1 MTVLERKF
9 LEYIKSYRAVIDDA
23 LENNIDSYTL
33 LFPGL
38 ASNVLVEKK
47 LTEDRYTRAKE
58 RLAKRLDPAKIDTS
72 AHVVFGD
79 FLNSYSRELVQDTRE
94 EPNDITLGY
103 NSFYI
108 SNTINKG
115 LSINL
120 GSNCICEMTFLSDF
134 YITKYD
140 LNLNIKAKQ
149 NSVVDLQLAF
159 VNKRVTEVPELY
171 IEGDS
176 FLCSNRKPSNP
187 REPLPINILSI
198 KGDTKVTY
206 KAPSGSYCYT
216 FVIPEGVRAL
226 DLPAPRSFFCKK
238 DLRNSFKHLK
248 EFLV

>member
-9 LEYIKSYRAVIDDA
+9 LDYIKSYRATIDDA

-33 LFPGL
+33 LFPDL

-58 RLAKRLDPAKIDTS
+58 ALAKKLDLAKIDAN
-72 AHVVFGD
+72 AHIVFGD
-79 FLNSYSRELVQDTRE
+79 FLNSYFRELVQDNRE
-94 EPNDITLGY
+94 EPSDITLGY
-103 NSFYI
+103 KSYYT

-115 LSINL
+115 LSVNL
-120 GSNCICEMTFLSDF
+120 GSNCICEMLLISTFYTSGYNIKLD
-134 YITKYD
+134 
-140 LNLNIKAKQ
+140 IKAKQ
-149 NSVVDLQLAF
+149 NSVIDLQLAF
-159 VNKRVTEVPELY
+159 ISNRATEAPELY

-176 FLCSNRKPSNP
+176 FLCSNRNP
-187 REPLPINILSI
+187 LNSRDVEPINILSI

-226 DLPAPRSFFCKK
+226 SLPAPRSFFSKK
-238 DLRNSFKHLK
+238 DLKNSFKHLK

>member
-38 ASNVLVEKK
+38 TSNVLVDSKITEARYTKAKEALAKK
-47 LTEDRYTRAKE
+47 LD
-58 RLAKRLDPAKIDTS
+58 LAKLDTS

-79 FLNSYSRELVQDTRE
+79 FLNSYFRELVQDTRE
-94 EPNDITLGY
+94 EPSDITLGY
-103 NSFYI
+103 NSFYT

-120 GSNCICEMTFLSDF
+120 GSNCICEMLLKSPFYTADF
-134 YITKYD
+134 NIKLD
-140 LNLNIKAKQ
+140 IKAKQ
-149 NSVVDLQLAF
+149 NSVIDLQLAF
-159 VNKRVTEVPELY
+159 ISNHVTEAPELY

-176 FLCSNRKPSNP
+176 FFCSNRKPSNP
-187 REPLPINILSI
+187 RDVEPINILSI

-226 DLPAPRSFFCKK
+226 GLPAPRSFYCKK
-238 DLRNSFKHLK
+238 DLNNSFKHLK